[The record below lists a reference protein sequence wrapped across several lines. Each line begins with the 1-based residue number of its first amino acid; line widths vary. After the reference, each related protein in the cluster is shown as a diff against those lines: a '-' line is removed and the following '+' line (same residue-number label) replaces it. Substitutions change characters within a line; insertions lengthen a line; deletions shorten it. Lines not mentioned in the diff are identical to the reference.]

1 MMIRKA
7 QEADID
13 SIEKIYNRIHDGEEK
28 GLTTIGWIRNV
39 YPIRKTAEDA
49 LGRGD
54 LFVMEE
60 ENQIVASAVINQIQV
75 DVYKN
80 ADWKRDAS
88 ESEVMVLHG
97 LAVNPLENGKGYGRA
112 FVAFYEDYA
121 RQHMCTELR
130 IDTNQRNT
138 RARKLY
144 KSLGYE
150 EIGIVSC
157 VFNGIPDVQLVCL
170 EKDLGENR

>member
-1 MMIRKA
+1 MIRKA

-13 SIEKIYNRIHDGEEK
+13 SIEEIYNRIHDGEEK

-121 RQHMCTELR
+121 RIRERRGHGSFTSRLAMKRLGLC
-130 IDTNQRNT
+130 
-138 RARKLY
+138 RACSMAFRTY
-144 KSLGYE
+144 S
-150 EIGIVSC
+150 
-157 VFNGIPDVQLVCL
+157 
-170 EKDLGENR
+170 

>member
-1 MMIRKA
+1 MIRKA

-80 ADWKRDAS
+80 ADWKR
-88 ESEVMVLHG
+88 E
-97 LAVNPLENGKGYGRA
+97 
-112 FVAFYEDYA
+112 
-121 RQHMCTELR
+121 C
-130 IDTNQRNT
+130 I
-138 RARKLY
+138 
-144 KSLGYE
+144 
-150 EIGIVSC
+150 
-157 VFNGIPDVQLVCL
+157 
-170 EKDLGENR
+170 

>member
-1 MMIRKA
+1 MIRKA

-13 SIEKIYNRIHDGEEK
+13 SIEEIYNRIHDGEEK

-80 ADWKRDAS
+80 AYCKRDAS

-150 EIGIVSC
+150 EIGIVSG

>member
-1 MMIRKA
+1 MIRKA

-13 SIEKIYNRIHDGEEK
+13 SIEKIYDRIHDGEEK

-39 YPIRKTAEDA
+39 YPTRKTAEDA
-49 LGRGD
+49 LERGD

-60 ENQIVASAVINQIQV
+60 ASRIVAAAVINQIQV

-80 ADWKRDAS
+80 ADWKQDAS

-97 LAVNPLENGKGYGRA
+97 LAVDPLENGKRYGRA

-144 KSLGYE
+144 KKLGYE
-150 EIGIVSC
+150 EVGIVPC

-170 EKDLGENR
+170 EKDLGENI